1 MSSRALLRSVFPFL
15 FFAVGACGPGA
26 PSPGTTSRGQG
37 ASLVVSAPD
46 VLTPIPVP
54 TPEGPAYASGF
65 IRDVAVVY
73 ENGEEHAENVELHLL
88 PSQQMLLAFRAGGTG
103 QAETGTARIRIFHFD
118 PLTYGGT
125 LATDV
130 APAASDPVPGY
141 S

>member
-1 MSSRALLRSVFPFL
+1 
-15 FFAVGACGPGA
+15 
-26 PSPGTTSRGQG
+26 
-37 ASLVVSAPD
+37 
-46 VLTPIPVP
+46 VLTPTPVP
-54 TPEGPAYASGF
+54 TPEGPAYTTGF

-73 ENGEEHAENVELHLL
+73 ENGEDHAENVELHLL

-130 APAASDPVPGY
+130 APAPSDPVRGIRDPKLFE
-141 S
+141 